1 MANDINNG
9 TFQVQGM
16 DALTDKLDRLQL
28 NSPSM
33 EKKIETIIRKAINKA
48 KKIVSEQASIAIPHD
63 PRESY
68 KAVKTMVYKQ
78 ILGGNVS
85 ILTKKRKSGK
95 RSSYEP
101 PRTLRPG
108 QRGGNR
114 VKRGAR
120 TQQMMDYQGG
130 DRGMIMRWLNSGNT
144 KTNPRIAG
152 TRGGRLSG
160 NRGSISA
167 RNWFPSAGE
176 QGMTDAAQY
185 IVSEIDRLIAEEMG
199 G

>member
-28 NSPSM
+28 NRPSM

-48 KKIVSEQASIAIPHD
+48 KKIVSQQARGAMPHD
-63 PRESY
+63 PHESY

-85 ILTKKRKSGK
+85 ILTKRRASSK

-114 VKRGAR
+114 VKRGKR
-120 TQQMMDYQGG
+120 TQGLMEYTGT
-130 DRGMIMRWLNSGNT
+130 DRGMILRWLNSGT
-144 KTNPRIAG
+144 TNRIAG

-160 NRGSISA
+160 NRGSMSA
-167 RNWFPSAGE
+167 RNWFPNAGE
-176 QGMTDAAQY
+176 RGMTEAAQY

>member
-28 NSPSM
+28 NRPSM

-48 KKIVSEQASIAIPHD
+48 KKIVSEQARGAMPHD
-63 PRESY
+63 PHESY

-85 ILTKKRKSGK
+85 ILTKRRASSK

-114 VKRGAR
+114 VKRGKR
-120 TQQMMDYQGG
+120 TQGLMEYTGT
-130 DRGMIMRWLNSGNT
+130 DRGMILRWLNSGT
-144 KTNPRIAG
+144 TNRIAG

-167 RNWFPSAGE
+167 RNWFPNAGE
-176 QGMTDAAQY
+176 RGMTEAAQY

>member
-16 DALTDKLDRLQL
+16 DALTEKLDRLQL
-28 NSPSM
+28 NRPSM

-48 KKIVSEQASIAIPHD
+48 KKIVSDQARGAMPHD
-63 PRESY
+63 PHESY

-85 ILTKKRKSGK
+85 ILTKRRASSK

-101 PRTLRPG
+101 PRTLRQG

-114 VKRGAR
+114 VKRGKR
-120 TQQMMDYQGG
+120 TQGMMEYTGT
-130 DRGMIMRWLNSGNT
+130 DRGFILRWLNSGT
-144 KTNPRIAG
+144 TNRIAG

-160 NRGSISA
+160 NRGSMSA

-176 QGMTDAAQY
+176 RGMTEAAQY

>member
-16 DALTDKLDRLQL
+16 EALTDKLDRLQL
-28 NSPSM
+28 NRPSM

-48 KKIVSEQASIAIPHD
+48 KKIVSEQARGAMPHD
-63 PRESY
+63 PHESY

-85 ILTKKRKSGK
+85 ILTKRRASSK

-114 VKRGAR
+114 VKRGKR
-120 TQQMMDYQGG
+120 TQGLMEYTGT
-130 DRGMIMRWLNSGNT
+130 DRGMILRWLNSGT
-144 KTNPRIAG
+144 TNRIAG

-160 NRGSISA
+160 NRGSMSA
-167 RNWFPSAGE
+167 RNWFPNAGE
-176 QGMTDAAQY
+176 RGMTEAAQY

>member
-28 NSPSM
+28 NRPSM

-48 KKIVSEQASIAIPHD
+48 KKIVSNQARGAIPHD
-63 PRESY
+63 PHESY

-85 ILTKKRKSGK
+85 ILTKRRASGK

-101 PRTLRPG
+101 QRTLRPG

-114 VKRGAR
+114 VKRGKR
-120 TQQMMDYQGG
+120 TQGMMEYTGT
-130 DRGMIMRWLNSGNT
+130 DRGFILRWLNSGT
-144 KTNPRIAG
+144 TNRIAG

-160 NRGSISA
+160 NRGSMSA

-176 QGMTDAAQY
+176 QGMAEAAQY

>member
-16 DALTDKLDRLQL
+16 EALTDKLDRLQL
-28 NSPSM
+28 NRPSM

-48 KKIVSEQASIAIPHD
+48 KKIVGEQARGAMPHD
-63 PRESY
+63 PHESY

-85 ILTKKRKSGK
+85 ILTKRRASSK

-114 VKRGAR
+114 VKRGKR
-120 TQQMMDYQGG
+120 TQGLMEYTGT
-130 DRGMIMRWLNSGNT
+130 DRGMILRWLNSGT
-144 KTNPRIAG
+144 TNRIAG

-160 NRGSISA
+160 NRGSMSA
-167 RNWFPSAGE
+167 RNWFPNAGE
-176 QGMTDAAQY
+176 RGMTEAAQY
-185 IVSEIDRLIAEEMG
+185 IVSEIDRLIAEELG

>member
-9 TFQVQGM
+9 TLQVQGM

-28 NSPSM
+28 NRPSM

-63 PRESY
+63 PHESY

-85 ILTKKRKSGK
+85 ILTKRRKSGK
-95 RSSYEP
+95 RSSYDP

-114 VKRGAR
+114 VKRGKR
-120 TQQMMDYQGG
+120 TQGLMEYTGT
-130 DRGMIMRWLNSGNT
+130 DRGMILRWLNSGT
-144 KTNPRIAG
+144 KKRMAG

-160 NRGSISA
+160 NRENLSA
-167 RNWFPSAGE
+167 LNWFPSAGQ
-176 QGMTDAAQY
+176 QGMNEAAQY

>member
-16 DALTDKLDRLQL
+16 DVLTDKLDRLQL
-28 NSPSM
+28 NRPSM

-48 KKIVSEQASIAIPHD
+48 KKIVSEQARGAMPHD
-63 PRESY
+63 PHESY

-85 ILTKKRKSGK
+85 ILTKRRASSK

-114 VKRGAR
+114 VKRGKR
-120 TQQMMDYQGG
+120 TQGLMEYTGT
-130 DRGMIMRWLNSGNT
+130 DRGMILRWLNSGT
-144 KTNPRIAG
+144 TNRIAG

-160 NRGSISA
+160 NRGSMSA
-167 RNWFPSAGE
+167 RNWFPNAGE
-176 QGMTDAAQY
+176 RGMTEAAQY